1 MARKSGSSPRMR
13 GKQLPIAKM
22 LAHVRIIPAHA
33 GQTVGMVVFPRAQ
46 SDHPRACGAN
56 GPFITVSTQIF
67 GSSPRMRGKRRAVQ
81 GLPGGGRIIPAH
93 AGQTSS
99 SPSICQ
105 QRPDHPRACGA
116 NQAAGLNA
124 GILGG
129 SSPRMRGKHRVHRVR
144 GRGIRIIPAH
154 AGQTTVIGTKAH
166 PFADHPRACGANLA
180 SRRFHHGLSGSSP
193 RMRGKPARGLSRK
206 GRPRIIPAHAGQTT
220 WRSCAASNPAD
231 HPRACGA
238 NFQALPGK
246 IGGFGSS
253 PRMRGK
259 LLAPHVERLT
269 GRIIP
274 AHAGQTPARS
284 RRCRP
289 WPDHPRAC
297 GANAGNG
304 MNSDIAAGSSPRM
317 RGKPGRN
324 RQGIRCQR
332 IIPAHAGQT

>member
-1 MARKSGSSPRMR
+1 MRGKHDRYGHAVAQRRIIPAHAGQTALSSSSLVNATDHPRACGANVSSQSAMARKSGSSPRMR

-46 SDHPRACGAN
+46 SDHPRVCGAN

-129 SSPRMRGKHRVHRVR
+129 SSPRMRGKLSPTTSRYNFPRIIPAHAGQTAPYVHRTFCRADHPRACGANGGANCRRWHAIGSSPRMR
-144 GRGIRIIPAH
+144 GKPRLCTAAISALRIIPAHAGQTCGGRRGPACSADHPRACGANIGVDVSDAFGCGSSPRMRGKLPCARSGRRLRRIIPAH
-154 AGQTTVIGTKAH
+154 AGQTT
-166 PFADHPRACGANLA
+166 
-180 SRRFHHGLSGSSP
+180 S
-193 RMRGKPARGLSRK
+193 
-206 GRPRIIPAHAGQTT
+206 
-220 WRSCAASNPAD
+220 
-231 HPRACGA
+231 
-238 NFQALPGK
+238 
-246 IGGFGSS
+246 
-253 PRMRGK
+253 
-259 LLAPHVERLT
+259 
-269 GRIIP
+269 
-274 AHAGQTPARS
+274 
-284 RRCRP
+284 
-289 WPDHPRAC
+289 
-297 GANAGNG
+297 
-304 MNSDIAAGSSPRM
+304 
-317 RGKPGRN
+317 
-324 RQGIRCQR
+324 
-332 IIPAHAGQT
+332 